1 MLKYL
6 RSHNFLKKQ
15 KIMPRKTVF
24 ELADILQILPHR
36 PPFLFVDRV
45 VKFIPN
51 KLIIAE
57 RNIDVQEPWFKGH
70 FPQKAIM
77 PGVLVLDALAQTSG
91 LLLGFSKKT
100 AGADAPAPSQLFYLA
115 SSNIKFLTTAYPG
128 ETLELIAQAKYKFGS
143 LYSYLVEALVGR
155 KIIAKGVLTL
165 AAA

>member
-1 MLKYL
+1 MHK
-6 RSHNFLKKQ
+6 
-15 KIMPRKTVF
+15 KTVF
-24 ELADILQILPHR
+24 DLSELQEILPHR

-45 VKFIPN
+45 IKFIPN
-51 KLIIAE
+51 KMIVAE
-57 RNIDVQEPWFKGH
+57 RKIDAQEPWFKGH

-91 LLLGFSKKT
+91 LLLGFSKKISGDT
-100 AGADAPAPSQLFYLA
+100 NADTSGLFYLA

-128 ETLELIAQAKYKFGS
+128 ETLELIAQAKDKFGP

-165 AAA
+165 AAIETKQQNNT